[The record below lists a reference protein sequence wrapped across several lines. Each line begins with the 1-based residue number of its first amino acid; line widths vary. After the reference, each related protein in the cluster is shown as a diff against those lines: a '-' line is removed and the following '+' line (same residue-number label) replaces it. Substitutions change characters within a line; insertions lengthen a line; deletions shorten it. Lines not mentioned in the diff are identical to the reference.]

1 MGYQYVALKTEAHTA
16 LLTMT
21 RPEALNALNTG
32 MLRELEAAFDH
43 LAEEREIRAVIVTGS
58 GERAF
63 IAGADIGE
71 MEGHTPG
78 EAERFSRSGHRLMA
92 KIEQL
97 PQPVIAAVNGY
108 AMGGGC
114 ELALA
119 CDFRLASR
127 NAQFGQPEV
136 GLGIIPGFGGTQ
148 RLPRLIGSG
157 LAKELL
163 FTGRTIP
170 AERAREIGLVNEVY
184 ASRAELDVHACQLAR
199 MIAGQAPLAVQRLKK
214 LVNDGPEKA
223 FNRALHDETEQFAGL
238 FMTQDQKE
246 GMNAF
251 LKKRK
256 PDFLGK

>member
-1 MGYQYVALKTEAHTA
+1 MDDRYVALKTEARTA
-16 LLTMT
+16 LLTIA
-21 RPEALNALNTG
+21 RPEALNALNTR

-43 LAEEREIRAVIVTGS
+43 LAEEQEIRAVIVTGS
-58 GERAF
+58 GEKAF

-71 MEGHTPG
+71 MEGHTSE

-108 AMGGGC
+108 ALGGGC

-136 GLGIIPGFGGTQ
+136 RLGIIPGFGGTQ
-148 RLPRLIGSG
+148 RLPRLIGPG

-184 ASRAELDVHACQLAR
+184 GSRAELDAHAFQLAET
-199 MIAGQAPLAVQRLKK
+199 IAGRAPLAVQRIKK
-214 LVNDGPEKA
+214 LVNHGPEKP
-223 FNRALHDETEQFAGL
+223 FNRALHDETEQFSGL
-238 FMTQDQKE
+238 FITRDQKE
-246 GMNAF
+246 GMKAF
-251 LKKRK
+251 LNKRK
-256 PDFLGK
+256 PDFLGN